1 MRYLDTDTAKR
12 ISKIGL
18 GTWQFGSAE
27 WGYGDEYSKRRAGA
41 IVRRAVELGVTLF
54 DTAEIYNS
62 GNSERILGRAL
73 GSRRESVFIADKIFP
88 VAPGVTLMKQRA
100 MASAKRLGVSHLDLY
115 QVHYPN
121 PLVSDR
127 GIMRRMRASQRAG
140 LVGEVGVS
148 NYSVERWRSAENA
161 LGSRILSNQV
171 QYNLAD
177 RSAENDLLPF
187 AERHGRIVIAFSPL
201 AQGLLSGRYQD
212 ANRPGDRVRATS
224 PHFRPESLERTKP
237 LIGVLREIAEGHGAT
252 PAQIALAWTIQHPF
266 VAAIPGASSIEQLEM
281 NAAAA
286 EIRLSDDENQA
297 LQTASRGSSGTGRQ
311 RSPIRRRLSELR
323 HCARGGR
330 YLTETLWRDSFRQG
344 GPASD
349 RRG

>member
-1 MRYLDTDTAKR
+1 MRYLETDTTKR

-27 WGYGDEYSKRRAGA
+27 WGYGDEYSKRQACA

-54 DTAEIYNS
+54 DTAEIYNA
-62 GNSERILGRAL
+62 GNSERILGHAL

-88 VAPGVTLMKQRA
+88 VTPGVTLMKQRA
-100 MASAKRLGVSHLDLY
+100 MASAKRLGVPQLDLY

-121 PLVSDR
+121 PVVSDR

-140 LVGEVGVS
+140 LVTEVGVS
-148 NYSVERWRSAENA
+148 NYSVERWQSAENA

-187 AERHGRIVIAFSPL
+187 AETHDRIVIAYSPL

-224 PHFRPESLERTKP
+224 QHFRPESMERTKP
-237 LIGVLREIAEGHGAT
+237 LIGVLREIAEGHRAT
-252 PAQIALAWTIQHPF
+252 SAQIALAWTIRHPF
-266 VAAIPGASSIEQLEM
+266 VAAIPGASSIEQMEM

-286 EIRLSDDENQA
+286 EISLSDDEYQA
-297 LQTASRGSSGTGRQ
+297 LHTASLWSCGTSRQ
-311 RSPIRRRLSELR
+311 RSLVRRKLSELK

-330 YLTETLWRDSFRQG
+330 YLTETLWRDSFLKDGPAPGRQG
-344 GPASD
+344 
-349 RRG
+349 